1 MQAQGRVIVSVKDIP
16 QSAAHTA
23 HHSVITFMQKS
34 IRSFE
39 NYMALVESGAIAGDH
54 ESPFLPAAPLP
65 LAAEPLYEMNAV
77 QPPAP
82 VPSSS
87 SSDGDSS
94 DEEIFAAVE
103 RANTEPHE
111 TANKGMFWYREDIPD
126 EVASKT
132 YIPSTEPRFQRPA
145 RGHIWQIS
153 DQFHTCLVPPKN
165 GGNIGGPQPPPPAVV
180 RSRPAPVKKRA
191 APAPEPNEEP
201 APKKARKEAP
211 SAPAP
216 SLPPPPPVMT
226 AQQWGTALSHL
237 PPLSYVHTE
246 NTTRTTVFPWTHANA
261 ACLLWALREGNRNN
275 VLLKQIIDHQTPLAA
290 VHKDERLVSRMP
302 GTLERLFRDCP
313 PNSDGV
319 RQGQAALTTVYAFF
333 QLFTLPKVPSLEGTP
348 IFMAEALHGLNDEIG
363 LLFLQYRTW
372 IKAHPIVW
380 DYKADTV
387 AKARVAV
394 DKYKAAYAVQAEKR
408 QRAPAVP
415 ADDDIWAEEGAPR
428 ADAMDLDEAQPAAQ
442 LPELE
447 LPAAEPIEL
456 PTSQELDQRRFCEI
470 VLETRPSPVPAETQ
484 AFVLRHAETLFAV
497 RTRPPAAAITALMR
511 ECWAF
516 QVQTLGRTPGGD
528 AAALACL
535 KHVYAQVLLAMCL
548 VARAAQPKEARA
560 AAQAE
565 YHRFDWLDLGAYGGP
580 LPEDMHL

>member
-1 MQAQGRVIVSVKDIP
+1 
-16 QSAAHTA
+16 
-23 HHSVITFMQKS
+23 MQKS
-34 IRSFE
+34 LGSFDK
-39 NYMALVESGAIAGDH
+39 YMALVESGAIVPDH

-65 LAAEPLYEMNAV
+65 LAAAPLYEMNAV

-111 TANKGMFWYREDIPD
+111 TANKGMFWYREDLPD
-126 EVASKT
+126 EVSSKT

-145 RGHIWQIS
+145 RGFIWWIS
-153 DQFHTCLVPPKN
+153 DMFHTCLVPPKN
-165 GGNIGGPQPPPPAVV
+165 GGNTGGPQPPPPIAVRKRAAPV
-180 RSRPAPVKKRA
+180 GPPSPVPVKKRA
-191 APAPEPNEEP
+191 APPPETNEEP
-201 APKKARKEAP
+201 VQKKQRT
-211 SAPAP
+211 AP
-216 SLPPPPPVMT
+216 SLPPPPPPPPVMT
-226 AQQWGTALSHL
+226 AEHWGVVLSHP

-290 VHKDERLVSRMP
+290 IHKDERLVNRLPGRLDRM
-302 GTLERLFRDCP
+302 FHDCP
-313 PNSDGV
+313 PNSECV
-319 RQGQAALTTVYAFF
+319 RQGQAGLTTVYAFF
-333 QLFTLPKVPSLEGTP
+333 QLFTIPKVPSLEGTP

-394 DKYKAAYAVQAEKR
+394 DKYKAAYAAQAEKR
-408 QRAPAVP
+408 QRTPAVP
-415 ADDDIWAEEGAPR
+415 ADEDIWAEEGAPR

-456 PTSQELDQRRFCEI
+456 PTNQELDQRRFCEI

-560 AAQAE
+560 AAAAQAAE
-565 YHRFDWLDLGAYGGP
+565 YHRFDWLDLAAYGGP